1 MKRIALVLSLVIV
14 AAALAGA
21 AVLKWRS
28 DLVPAWIRR
37 NLPAGGDSTPEHA
50 GLFCA
55 EHGVPEAYCTL
66 CHPELEKTLLL
77 CPEHGNIPEDICT
90 LCHPEVEKKH
100 GLQMCPKGHGLP
112 AHFCMT
118 CGKTTSAAINA
129 PDDGWCATHARPE
142 VLCADC
148 AADPRPIG
156 ELAPGEVAK
165 ACRQP
170 LPLVRLATTTLAG
183 EIGLD
188 KAKAE
193 LETHGHTVETNAEI
207 AFDANAYADV
217 VPRVEGI
224 LREIRADLGQAVA
237 QGDVLVV
244 VDSPQVSAAKSRLV
258 SARAALKLERASYE
272 RTRALAQ
279 RDALPA
285 KQELEA
291 LTALNQ
297 AESAALDAAQALRNL
312 GLDDAALEHIVE
324 SKDLSSMLPV
334 FSPIAGTVIQ
344 RHAVTGEAV
353 QPTTAIFAVADTS
366 RMWLWLDVYEA
377 DVGRV
382 HPGQRVSFRVP
393 ASEAPAYEG
402 RVTWTGA
409 EIDPVTRTARMR
421 AEVVN
426 EGGRLRANQFGQ
438 AVIEVADPH
447 QVVVIPKAAVQTYND
462 TAVVFLPVEPGVY
475 RPQRILTQP
484 SNRPDV
490 VEVAWGLSQGDEVVT
505 TGSFWLKTEIMK
517 GEIGAGCCE

>member
-1 MKRIALVLSLVIV
+1 MKRVGLAAIVVAV
-14 AAALAGA
+14 AAVLVGA
-21 AVLKWRS
+21 AVLRWRP
-28 DLVPAWIRR
+28 DLVPGWLRGAGGA
-37 NLPAGGDSTPEHA
+37 PAGGVQAES
-50 GLFCA
+50 GLFCE
-55 EHGVPEAYCTL
+55 EHGVPEKFCTL
-66 CHPELEKTLLL
+66 CHPELAKTLLL
-77 CPEHGNIPEDICT
+77 CPEHGNIPGDICT
-90 LCHPEVEKKH
+90 LCHLEVEKKH
-100 GLQMCPKGHGLP
+100 GLTMCPKGHGLP
-112 AHFCMT
+112 AHFCME
-118 CGKTTSAAINA
+118 CGKAASAAIDA
-129 PDDGWCATHARPE
+129 PDDGWCATHQKPE
-142 VLCADC
+142 AMCPEC

-156 ELAPGEVAK
+156 DLVPGEVAK

-183 EIGLD
+183 EIGLEKV
-188 KAKAE
+188 KAA
-193 LETHGHTVETNAEI
+193 LETHGHTIETNAES

-224 LREIRADLGQAVA
+224 LREIKADLGQVVSE
-237 QGDVLVV
+237 GDLLVV
-244 VDSPQVSAAKSRLV
+244 VDSPQVSAAKSRFL

-312 GLDDAALEHIVE
+312 GLDDAALERIVD

-334 FSPIAGTVIQ
+334 FSPIAGTMIQ

-366 RMWLWLDVYEA
+366 RMWLWIDVYEA
-377 DVGRV
+377 DVDRV
-382 HPGQRVSFRVP
+382 HPGQHVTFRVP
-393 ASEAPAYEG
+393 ASEGPAYEG
-402 RVTWTGA
+402 RVTWVGA

-421 AEVVN
+421 AEVLN

-438 AVIEVADPH
+438 AVIEVSDPH
-447 QVVVIPKAAVQTYND
+447 AAVVIPKAAVQTYNE
-462 TAVVFLPVEPGVY
+462 TSVVFLPVEPGVY
-475 RPQRILTQP
+475 RPQRILTRP
-484 SNRPDV
+484 ANRPEV
-490 VEVAWGLSQGDEVVT
+490 VEVTWGLSQGDEVVT